1 MFEQSSEYAQYELI
15 LEEFGDFD
23 ELRFCDA
30 VLIIPSELKFSAQP
44 HGRGLGYILNDKT
57 DRFPNGA
64 EISTSTIQ
72 SVVEINEH
80 IRIIRTRNTTYYGV
94 II

>member
-1 MFEQSSEYAQYELI
+1 MFEDSLEYVQYEYI
-15 LEEFGDFD
+15 FEEFGDFE
-23 ELRFCDA
+23 ELVKCDA
-30 VLIIPSELKFSAQP
+30 ILIIPSELKFSAQP